1 MGPIRNITWI
11 NYSDFTRREYRAR
24 LKIRILGARNVFQSE
39 MWKKQFA
46 LQPYSP
52 IPSSKHRP
60 FHNPLA
66 LPLLETGNSFHKSF
80 YKISLFDVMSSK
92 STSQPAKRARTSGS
106 TAGSV
111 KGPQDVAEEWAQVN
125 SLVERRRLQN
135 RLSQKNYRAQLFPRF
150 IIWWNTKLTP
160 KAIKS
165 ALA

>member
-11 NYSDFTRREYRAR
+11 NYKTRVTQGTA
-24 LKIRILGARNVFQSE
+24 IRIPWAVGKYEF
-39 MWKKQFA
+39 WKKQFA
-46 LQPYSP
+46 LQPYPP
-52 IPSSKHRP
+52 IPSSKRRP
-60 FHNPLA
+60 FRNPLA
-66 LPLLETGNSFHKSF
+66 LPLLEAGNSFHKSF
-80 YKISLFDVMSSK
+80 YKISLFDSMSSK
-92 STSQPAKRARTSGS
+92 STSQPAKRARTSAS
-106 TAGSV
+106 SV

-160 KAIKS
+160 KATKS